1 MNARPL
7 LLSTAL
13 LLSLIFGC
21 KKSSDPAANTSCTQ
35 ANVTEKANAYSAAV
49 QAYVTAQ
56 TNANCKAVVAA
67 YDNYLAVAQNCS
79 FVTQASVTAIQQA
92 RADLAKNCQ

>member
-1 MNARPL
+1 MRPL

-21 KKSSDPAANTSCTQ
+21 KKSSDPAANSSCTQ
-35 ANVTEKANAYSAAV
+35 ANITEKANAYSAAI
-49 QAYVTAQ
+49 QTYSNAP
-56 TNANCKAVVAA
+56 TNANCKAVVVA

-79 FVTQASVTAIQQA
+79 SVTQASVTAIQQA
-92 RADLAKNCQ
+92 RADLAKTCQ